1 MILEKYKRIT
11 LDALASS
18 TAWILFFIYRKVLI
32 EESVFEFSF
41 TLLYGTIGVT
51 LFWITVYSLYG
62 TYKEVRRVS
71 RLNEL
76 HRTLMQSILELFV
89 FSFLLSLMT

>member
-51 LFWITVYSLYG
+51 LFFFLKSIIGIT
-62 TYKEVRRVS
+62 T
-71 RLNEL
+71 RLL
-76 HRTLMQSILELFV
+76 LTGLEKYFGV
-89 FSFLLSLMT
+89 NCDVAKFL